1 MVQLIMADPLLKHY
15 RDRWEAVEEVERE
28 ENRRSSIQERWVKL
42 NALLLI
48 ANGLNLTDDEIDMEV
63 INRWAKLKGAD

>member
-1 MVQLIMADPLLKHY
+1 MVQLIMANQLLKYY
-15 RDRWEAVEEVERE
+15 RDRWEAVEEIERE
-28 ENRRSSIQERWVKL
+28 ENRRSSIQERWMKL

-48 ANGLNLTDDEIDMEV
+48 AEGLNLTDDEIDMEI

>member
-1 MVQLIMADPLLKHY
+1 M
-15 RDRWEAVEEVERE
+15 
-28 ENRRSSIQERWVKL
+28 KL

-48 ANGLNLTDDEIDMEV
+48 AEGLNLTDDEIDMEV

>member
-1 MVQLIMADPLLKHY
+1 MVQLIMANQLLKYY
-15 RDRWEAVEEVERE
+15 RDRWEAVEEIERE
-28 ENRRSSIQERWVKL
+28 ENRRSSIQERWMKL

-48 ANGLNLTDDEIDMEV
+48 AEGLNLTDDEIDMEV